1 MQTWLARLL
10 NQPVA
15 QGAVAEVRR
24 KMERGGGG
32 DIRVPGE
39 NGKIRV
45 LFLCFSVCS
54 TYLCGCVCV
63 AAAVLNKI

>member
-15 QGAVAEVRR
+15 QGAVAEVGR

-32 DIRVPGE
+32 IFVYREKMERFVCY
-39 NGKIRV
+39 
-45 LFLCFSVCS
+45 FYASV
-54 TYLCGCVCV
+54 YVVHIYVAVCV
-63 AAAVLNKI
+63 

>member
-15 QGAVAEVRR
+15 QGAVAEEDE
-24 KMERGGGG
+24 KGRGGWW
-32 DIRVPGE
+32 IRVPGE

-54 TYLCGCVCV
+54 TYLCGCECV

>member
-1 MQTWLARLL
+1 MQTWLARLI

-15 QGAVAEVRR
+15 QGAVAE
-24 KMERGGGG
+24 EDGEG
-32 DIRVPGE
+32 IRVPGE

-54 TYLCGCVCV
+54 TYLCGSECV